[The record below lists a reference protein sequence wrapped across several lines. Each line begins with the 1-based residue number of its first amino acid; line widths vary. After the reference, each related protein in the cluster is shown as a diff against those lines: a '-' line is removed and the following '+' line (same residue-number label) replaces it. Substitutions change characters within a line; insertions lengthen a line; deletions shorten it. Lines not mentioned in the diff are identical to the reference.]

1 MGDARKC
8 RIAVLCSGGGG
19 NLRFLHAAIE
29 RHWLGNAEIVNVIA
43 DRQCV
48 ANDFAAV
55 AGIPNEIVD
64 FSDAGQSS
72 LLAALQRSTPDLII
86 TTVHKILKPPVINA
100 WRGRLLNL
108 HYSLLPAFGGTI
120 GSTPLKGA
128 IEYGA
133 RFTGVTAHNVDE
145 QLDGGTPIVQGVIP
159 IRAPEIDFDALMN
172 LVFRC
177 GCVALLTAVQIRMG
191 IRVSDTERALTL
203 LGRVCLFNAAPA
215 LSEKVFADESFWAT
229 LAGTTHQ
236 RQP

>member
-1 MGDARKC
+1 MDDARKY

-29 RHWLGNAEIVNVIA
+29 RHWLGNAEIVTVIA
-43 DRQCV
+43 DRECA
-48 ANDFAAV
+48 ANDFATST
-55 AGIPNEIVD
+55 GIPNEIVD
-64 FSDAGQSS
+64 FSEAGQDS
-72 LLAALQRSTPDLII
+72 LLAALQRARPDLVI

-133 RFTGVTAHNVDE
+133 RFTGVTAHDVDE
-145 QLDGGTPIVQGVIP
+145 QLDGGTPIVQCAIP
-159 IRAPEIDFDALMN
+159 IRAPERDVDALMN

-177 GCVALLTAVQIRMG
+177 GCVALLTAIQIRMG
-191 IRVSDTERALTL
+191 IRASDAERALTL
-203 LGRVCLFNAAPA
+203 LGRSCLFNSAPTLPEAA
-215 LSEKVFADESFWAT
+215 FADENFWDA
-229 LAGTTHQ
+229 LAGSTH
-236 RQP
+236 RGRP